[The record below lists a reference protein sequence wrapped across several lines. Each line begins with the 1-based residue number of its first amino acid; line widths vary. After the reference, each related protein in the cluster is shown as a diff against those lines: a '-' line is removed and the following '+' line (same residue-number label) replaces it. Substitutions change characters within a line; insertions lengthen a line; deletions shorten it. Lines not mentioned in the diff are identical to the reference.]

1 MPDPVSCHP
10 AHNDPSIIECDPVF
24 IGPQPAR
31 APAAENPSSQPGVRA
46 LVAGHEPPLR
56 VRTQTTIQ
64 VPQQV
69 GVGELAGQCAGKVAG
84 AILAVAGATK
94 LHPALGILSA
104 LKAGFD
110 IAECS
115 IETIDES
122 SQRASEARAVEEC
135 VNSGGTTLGAVNGVL
150 TCEMPR
156 EQPEQ
161 E

>member
-10 AHNDPSIIECDPVF
+10 AQNDPSIIECDPVF
-24 IGPQPAR
+24 IGPAR
-31 APAAENPSSQPGVRA
+31 NRATSAENQSAQPGVRA
-46 LVAGHEPPLR
+46 LVAGHEPATR

-64 VPQQV
+64 VPREV
-69 GVGELAGQCAGKVAG
+69 DVGELAGQCAGKVAG
-84 AILAVAGATK
+84 AVLAVAGATK

-122 SQRASEARAVEEC
+122 SQRAAQARAIEEC
-135 VNSGGTTLGAVNGVL
+135 VNSGGTTLGAVNSVL